1 MRSLLTAT
9 IGLLLAFLLWP
20 SLWRDVSGVRAGT
33 AVRLE
38 LPELVQHSDLI
49 LEGRVLAAR
58 TFESRH
64 GIETEYLL
72 EVARTFEGQD
82 QPHRAIRIPGG
93 VLPDGRAL
101 LLSGLPKI
109 STGEDVLLFLSR
121 ESATGVR
128 MPVGLAQGKYRV
140 VTRRDGSR
148 VLVRNAAGVALV
160 NPQSGALTTP
170 RARLVREYVDMVAEI
185 EAALA
190 LKHSR

>member
-1 MRSLLTAT
+1 MRSLLTVT
-9 IGLLLAFLLWP
+9 IGLLFAALLWP
-20 SLWRDVSGVRAGT
+20 SLWKDAAGVRAGT

-38 LPELVQHSDLI
+38 LPELVQNSDLI

-58 TFESRH
+58 SFESMS

-72 EVARTFEGQD
+72 EVARTFEGED

-101 LLSGLPKI
+101 LLSGLPQI
-109 STGEDVLLFLSR
+109 GTGEDVLLFLSR
-121 ESATGVR
+121 KSASGVR

-140 VTRRDGSR
+140 VTRRDGSQ
-148 VLVRNAAGVALV
+148 VLVRHASGVSLIH
-160 NPQSGALTTP
+160 PQSGALTTP